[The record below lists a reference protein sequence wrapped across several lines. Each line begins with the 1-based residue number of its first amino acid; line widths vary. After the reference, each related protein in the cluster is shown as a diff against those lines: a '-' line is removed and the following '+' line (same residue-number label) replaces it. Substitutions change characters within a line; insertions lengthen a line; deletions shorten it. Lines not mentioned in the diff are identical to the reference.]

1 MAEPAGE
8 PALTPSDVFRT
19 WLPLAASWLLMG
31 FELPLVS
38 AVLARLHDPRIH
50 LAAYGGVV
58 FPLALLIEAPIIM
71 LLAASTA
78 LARDR
83 ASYAVGRRFMLQAGL
98 GLTGLHALVAFTPLF
113 DLVVGHWMAP
123 PPEVIGPARLG
134 MQLMTPWTIST
145 S

>member
-1 MAEPAGE
+1 MPEPAG
-8 PALTPSDVFRT
+8 AHLLTVRDVQRT

-38 AVLARLHDPRIH
+38 AVLARLAEPRIH

-83 ASYAVGRRFMLQAGL
+83 ASYAVGRRFMLVAGL

-113 DLVVGHWMAP
+113 DLIVG
-123 PPEVIGPARLG
+123 
-134 MQLMTPWTIST
+134 
-145 S
+145 